1 MKRIVTVLVVTSI
14 LMLAGGCSKDDKKF
28 SGSEATGETVKIT
41 PESVK
46 ESMKNNN
53 GMNR

>member
-1 MKRIVTVLVVTSI
+1 MKQIITLFAAVSLILV
-14 LMLAGGCSKDDKKF
+14 AAGCSKDEKKI

-41 PESVK
+41 PESVR
-46 ESMKNNN
+46 ESMKSNN

>member
-1 MKRIVTVLVVTSI
+1 MKQIITLFAVVSLLIVT
-14 LMLAGGCSKDDKKF
+14 AGCSKDDKKI

-41 PESVK
+41 PESVR